1 MGVIITSL
9 RPKQWTKNLVVFAG
23 LIFSRNIFNWPMQ
36 GKVWA
41 TFIAFCA
48 VVGAGYILN
57 DILDRENDRVHPIK
71 KSRPIASGSLGIGR
85 ALLVAAILVIVSI
98 AAGYFVDTYLPL
110 FLAAY
115 LVLQVTYAL
124 VLKHLVIIDVLA
136 ISAGF
141 VLRATAG
148 AVVIHVSI
156 SAWLLICTMLLA
168 LFLALAK
175 RRAELVLLEDE
186 ASSHRRNLEHY
197 SIALVDQMTGV
208 TASAT
213 LVSYAL
219 YTFTAFDQSRGM
231 MMTIPFVLYGIFRY
245 LYLVHKHLKGGS
257 PEQILLT
264 DKPLLIDILL
274 WVASAA
280 AILHWLEK

>member
-9 RPKQWTKNLVVFAG
+9 RPRQWTKNLVVFAG
-23 LIFSRNIFNWPMQ
+23 LIFSRNIFNLSMQ

-57 DILDRENDRVHPIK
+57 DILDREKDRIHPIK
-71 KSRPIASGSLGIGR
+71 KSRPIASGSLEIGR
-85 ALLVAAILVIVSI
+85 AGMVAAILVIVAM
-98 AAGYFVDTYLPL
+98 AAGYFVDPYLPL

-115 LVLQVTYAL
+115 LVLQVAYAL
-124 VLKHLVIIDVLA
+124 VLKHLVIIDVLV
-136 ISAGF
+136 ISLGF

-280 AILHWLEK
+280 AILQWLEK

>member
-1 MGVIITSL
+1 MGVIITSM

-23 LIFSRNIFNWPMQ
+23 LIFSRNIFTWSMQ
-36 GKVWA
+36 WKVWA
-41 TFIAFCA
+41 TFAAFCA
-48 VVGAGYILN
+48 VVGAGYLLN
-57 DILDRENDRVHPIK
+57 DILDREKDRVHPIK
-71 KSRPIASGSLGIGR
+71 KSRPIASGRLGIGK
-85 ALLVAAILVIVSI
+85 AGLVAVILVIVTI
-98 AAGYFVDTYLPL
+98 AAAYFVDPYLPV

-115 LVLQVTYAL
+115 LVLQVAYAL
-124 VLKHLVIIDVLA
+124 VLKHLVIIDVLV

-156 SAWLLICTMLLA
+156 SPWLLICAMLLA

-231 MMTIPFVLYGIFRY
+231 MITIPFVLYGIFRY

-264 DKPLLIDILL
+264 DKPLLTDILL
-274 WVASAA
+274 WAGSAA
-280 AILHWLEK
+280 AILQWLEK

>member
-1 MGVIITSL
+1 M
-9 RPKQWTKNLVVFAG
+9 RPRQWTKNLVVFAG
-23 LIFSRNIFNWPMQ
+23 LIFSRNIGNWSMQ
-36 GKVWA
+36 WKVWA

-57 DILDRENDRVHPIK
+57 DILDRENDRVHPTK
-71 KSRPIASGSLGIGR
+71 KFRPIASGRLGIGK
-85 ALLVAAILVIVSI
+85 AGMVAASLVIVTL
-98 AAGYFVDTYLPL
+98 AACYFVDPYLPL

-115 LVLQVTYAL
+115 LVLQVAYAL
-124 VLKHLVIIDVLA
+124 LLKHLVIIDVLA
-136 ISAGF
+136 ISGGF

-148 AVVIHVSI
+148 AEVIHVSI

-197 SIALVDQMTGV
+197 SIALVDQMTAV

-219 YTFTAFDQSRGM
+219 YTFTVFDQSRGM
-231 MMTIPFVLYGIFRY
+231 MITIPFVLYGIFRY
-245 LYLVHKHLKGGS
+245 LYLVHKELKGGS

-264 DKPLLIDILL
+264 DKPLLIDIML
-274 WVASAA
+274 WAGCAA
-280 AILHWLEK
+280 LILHWIEK